1 MKIKALF
8 VIINMTLTLSSAF
21 ASVEWNGI
29 AYSLSSDMTAEVV
42 AATPKYS
49 GSISIPSVIYY
60 NSETYRVTSI
70 GRFAFYACTDLT
82 GISLPSTI
90 TTIGNGAFEGCSG
103 LSFIY
108 LPDSIISI
116 GDAAFWGCS
125 GLTSMTIPQSV
136 TSIGYGAFRGCSN
149 IVAITIPASVTSIGH
164 AAFSQCN
171 NLSSIQVDAANPN
184 YDSRE
189 GCNAIIETRTNTLLS
204 GCKTTII
211 PHSVSAIGSE
221 AFDDCKG
228 LTAIM
233 LPPQVTHIGQKAF
246 WGCSGLTSIALPEG
260 VTEIADWTFSYCT
273 NLTSIVIPNT
283 VKTIGYGAFRE
294 CRKLNDIMLPN
305 SISFIATD
313 AFLNCSGMTSFT
325 LPSSVRHIGYN
336 AFDGCRNL
344 SALTIPRSIIAMSSK
359 AFASCPVRQLNFS
372 IDDQENMA
380 DLHEVNILSFVSKE
394 IAKESAMPAT
404 PQQDRT
410 FNPANLVILDNTI
423 TFADVTG
430 NSAIDASETCYLNF
444 MVENRG
450 NGVGKGC
457 IAKVETSGTNTDIS
471 ISDVALG
478 DIVAGEKRQVR
489 IPIKAGINA
498 QDGNV
503 NLKVEVTEQMGFG
516 SNAYETV
523 IATKSFVAPK
533 LQIVDY
539 SITSDGSDQLQKKKP
554 FDLQVML
561 QNTQY
566 GWAENVDVQIQLP
579 KDVYRVSG
587 DAVMSFKRLA
597 PGDAESLV
605 YSLVVSNDY
614 PDTEVPIQIHLKE
627 KYGKYAEDRTIN
639 LAINQA
645 MASNKIVINE
655 QKSES
660 GDIQIKQFGSAVD
673 KNIPKA
679 DSKNKNTFVLIIA
692 NEDYKQVAAVP
703 YARNDGNIFMQ
714 YCNRTLGIP
723 EKNIQFLQ
731 NATLNDIRMGINK
744 LENITSAF
752 ETEAPRVI
760 VYYAGHGVPDES
772 SKTAYLLP
780 VDGSGTDYSTGYKLD
795 DLYAALGSLPAARVM
810 VFLDACFSGSV
821 RGNEMIVSA
830 RGIALK
836 VKSGEPRG
844 NMVVFSAAQG
854 DESAYPNNDE
864 QHGMFTYFLLKKLQE
879 TAGDVTLEELGEYIN
894 RHVRQQSAYENGK
907 PQTPSV
913 SASYQVGEEWKNWKL
928 K

>member
-1 MKIKALF
+1 MKIKTLF
-8 VIINMTLTLSSAF
+8 LIICMTLTLSSAF
-21 ASVEWNGI
+21 ASVEWKGI
-29 AYSLSSDMTAEVV
+29 AYSLSSDKTAEVV
-42 AATPKYS
+42 AATTKYS

-60 NSETYRVTSI
+60 NSEAYRVTSI

-82 GISLPSTI
+82 GISLPSTLK
-90 TTIGNGAFEGCSG
+90 TIGNGAFEGCSG

-108 LPDSIISI
+108 LPDSIRSI

-125 GLTSMTIPQSV
+125 GLTSITIPQSV
-136 TSIGYGAFRGCSN
+136 TSIGYGAFRGCSRLVS
-149 IVAITIPASVTSIGH
+149 IAIPASVRTIGQ

-171 NLSSIQVDAANPN
+171 SLSSMQVDAANPI

-204 GCKTTII
+204 GCQTTTI
-211 PHSVSAIGSE
+211 PNSVRAIGSE
-221 AFDDCKG
+221 AFDDCSG
-228 LTAIM
+228 LSAIT
-233 LPPQVTHIGQKAF
+233 LPQQLTRIGQKAF
-246 WGCSGLTSIALPEG
+246 WGCSGLTSITIPDG
-260 VTEIADWTFSYCT
+260 VTEIADWTFAFCT
-273 NLTSIVIPNT
+273 NLTTVVIPNT

-294 CRKLNDIMLPN
+294 CEKLNDIMLPN
-305 SISFIATD
+305 AISFIASD
-313 AFLNCSGMTSFT
+313 AFLDCTGITSFT
-325 LPSSVRHIGYN
+325 LPSSVRHIGN
-336 AFDGCRNL
+336 FTFDGCRNL
-344 SALTIPRSIIAMSSK
+344 SAVTIPRSTIAMSSK

-372 IDDQENMA
+372 MDDQVNMA
-380 DLHEVNILSFVSKE
+380 DLHEVNILSFLSKE
-394 IAKESAMPAT
+394 IGEDRRTAT
-404 PQQDRT
+404 PLLNQT

-450 NGVGKGC
+450 KGVGKGC
-457 IAKVETSGTNTDIS
+457 IAKVETSGTNSDIS
-471 ISDVALG
+471 IADVALG
-478 DIVAGEKRQVR
+478 DIAAGEQRKVR

-516 SNAYETV
+516 TNAYETV
-523 IATKSFVAPK
+523 IATKSFVAPQ

-539 SITSDGSDQLQKKKP
+539 SITSVGSAQLQKKVP

-566 GWAENVDVQIQLP
+566 GWAENVDVEIKLP
-579 KDVYRVSG
+579 DGVYLISG
-587 DAVMSFKRLA
+587 DAVMSYKRLA

-605 YSLVVSNDY
+605 YSVVVSNNYANAD
-614 PDTEVPIQIHLKE
+614 VPIQFHLKE
-627 KYGKYAEDRTIN
+627 KHGKYAEDRTIN
-639 LAINQA
+639 LAINQV
-645 MASNKIVINE
+645 MASSKLVINE
-655 QKSES
+655 QQSTPS
-660 GDIQIKQFGSAVD
+660 DIQIKQIGSAVD
-673 KNIPKA
+673 KNIPEA
-679 DSKNKNTFVLIIA
+679 DCKNKNTFVLIIA
-692 NEDYKQVAAVP
+692 NEQYKQVASVP
-703 YARNDGNIFMQ
+703 YALNDGNIFQQ
-714 YCNRTLGIP
+714 YCIRTLGIP
-723 EKNIQFLQ
+723 QKNIQYLP

-752 ETEAPRVI
+752 RDEAPKVI

-780 VDGSGTDYSTGYKLD
+780 VDGSGTDYSTGYKLE
-795 DLYAALGSLPAARVM
+795 DLYAALSHLPAERIM

-854 DESAYPNNDE
+854 DESAYPNNEE
-864 QHGMFTYFLLKKLQE
+864 QHGLFTYFLLKKLQE
-879 TAGDVTLEELGEYIN
+879 TAGDVTLEELGEYII

-913 SASYQVGEEWKNWKL
+913 SASSQIGDTWKNWKL